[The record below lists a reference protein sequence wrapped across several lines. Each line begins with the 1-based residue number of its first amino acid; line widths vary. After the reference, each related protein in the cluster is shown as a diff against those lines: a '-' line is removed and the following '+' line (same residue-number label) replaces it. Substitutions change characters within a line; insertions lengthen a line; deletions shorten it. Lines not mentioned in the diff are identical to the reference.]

1 MSRIVIS
8 KTPLKSK
15 GQKMCSFPFCCFR
28 AAFLSHT
35 HLTSSILL
43 FFCCRSASSAMPLI
57 LSNIVVAPQIIFFL
71 SGDHIFR
78 IRFVHGNNFSWPLS
92 GNSVINDLTV
102 RIVKFVV
109 PSHSEGWIFIQLLNF
124 IKSYFTRLN
133 PSTHVKKS
141 CTAQKLKIS

>member
-1 MSRIVIS
+1 M
-8 KTPLKSK
+8 
-15 GQKMCSFPFCCFR
+15 PFCCFSS
-28 AAFLSHT
+28 AFLSHVHT
-35 HLTSSILL
+35 KHPV
-43 FFCCRSASSAMPLI
+43 FCCSFAAGLHLARCRGFCPTLSLPFLLCSS
-57 LSNIVVAPQIIFFL
+57 QIIFLL

-109 PSHSEGWIFIQLLNF
+109 PSHSEGWIFIQSLNF